1 MKHLI
6 MLLVFGL
13 SLATHAQSNFNG
25 TRLETYPIQIGWDKT
40 TVLVFPHEVVSA
52 DFGSPAVLSE
62 KDKIAPNVL
71 KLKAGVRHFV
81 PTSMYVITAAG
92 KLYPFT
98 VGFTEYPDERPIDM
112 GKQSEVEYVTTRL
125 KGTAMNAADVSSVIN
140 ELTQRTPEK
149 LVWGKRSGRIRL
161 GLGEI
166 VEKEGLL
173 FFQLAVENESW
184 VDYLAQKWQ
193 FTVQDKRQA
202 KRTAIRRVELEPI
215 SFSPFPGAEGKS
227 KGVIVFAF
235 PRFTIADAKEF
246 AIQVFETNGDRNP
259 MVRLSGKKLLQV
271 NPILISNHN

>member
-1 MKHLI
+1 MKI
-6 MLLVFGL
+6 PMLVIAVVL
-13 SLATHAQSNFNG
+13 SQICCAQIVEEAQI
-25 TRLETYPIQIGWDKT
+25 ETYSIQIGWDKT
-40 TVLVFPHEVVSA
+40 TVLVFPYEVVSA
-52 DFGSPAVLSE
+52 DFGSQAVLSE

-71 KLKAGVRHFV
+71 KLKAGVRHFI

-98 VGFTEYPDERPIDM
+98 VGFTEHPDERPIDM
-112 GKQSEVEYVTTRL
+112 GKQEEVEFVNTRL
-125 KGTAMNAADVSSVIN
+125 KGTAMNAGEVSSVIH
-140 ELTQRTPEK
+140 ELTQSTPDRM
-149 LVWGKRSGRIRL
+149 VWGKRTGRIRL

-193 FTVQDKRQA
+193 FTVQDKRRA

-215 SFSPFPGAEGKS
+215 SFSPFPSAEGKS
-227 KGVIVFAF
+227 KGMVVFAF

-259 MVRLSGKKLLQV
+259 MVSLSGKKLLQV
-271 NPILISNHN
+271 NPILISNYN